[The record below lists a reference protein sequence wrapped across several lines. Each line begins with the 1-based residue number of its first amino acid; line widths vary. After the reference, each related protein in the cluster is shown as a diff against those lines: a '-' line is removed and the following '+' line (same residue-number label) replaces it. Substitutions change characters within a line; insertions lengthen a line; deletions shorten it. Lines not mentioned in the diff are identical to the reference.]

1 MFIVLAMLVSLATS
15 GIGYSHA
22 APHQLQIVTPADSVG
37 GLGGGG

>member
-15 GIGYSHA
+15 SFAYSHP
-22 APHQLQIVTPADSVG
+22 APHQHQIVGPADSIG